1 MLGRRRSLLIC
12 AFALLA
18 LHLPQT
24 CESKGE
30 ALSSSQVL
38 TESVASRTP
47 KKYRCVFLHGIGYLV
62 TGPPNASD
70 VEGYWGGDEVVRQ
83 NTPQCSSWTF
93 VHQDTVHRAWNDTS
107 LVKAF
112 CDAAINGPDK
122 AIVDTLVFTH
132 SLGNLIFARGLD
144 LGVCLLGNSSKWVSM
159 SAPWK
164 GSKAAELVSDMCLKG
179 SIFDKAMKKIA
190 DLLHW
195 QYCQPDKQP
204 NAAYAS
210 LVPGYP
216 GLSANIA
223 VAERFAS
230 FALCGSSAW
239 GITTKYSPAL
249 EALSKLVDYDSPND
263 AMVTVESCRLSTK
276 SYGSTYKDA
285 FLQSDVNHVDGTGG
299 TGTLDKSIVRQWMR
313 HIE

>member
-83 NTPQCSSWTF
+83 NTQQCSSWTF

-132 SLGNLIFARGLD
+132 SQY
-144 LGVCLLGNSSKWVSM
+144 NS
-159 SAPWK
+159 
-164 GSKAAELVSDMCLKG
+164 
-179 SIFDKAMKKIA
+179 
-190 DLLHW
+190 
-195 QYCQPDKQP
+195 
-204 NAAYAS
+204 N
-210 LVPGYP
+210 
-216 GLSANIA
+216 
-223 VAERFAS
+223 
-230 FALCGSSAW
+230 
-239 GITTKYSPAL
+239 
-249 EALSKLVDYDSPND
+249 
-263 AMVTVESCRLSTK
+263 
-276 SYGSTYKDA
+276 
-285 FLQSDVNHVDGTGG
+285 
-299 TGTLDKSIVRQWMR
+299 
-313 HIE
+313 